1 MWRRE
6 STRTTGHEHDVAV
19 TVARKMAVINRD
31 GGFCLM
37 ALAGCLGEA
46 QTTHHRANRGSG
58 GSKVLDHPANL
69 VAVCTVCN
77 GQAEDAHA
85 IVRMDLIE
93 RGLRV
98 EKAATN
104 AATLERAKRTPV
116 EYLTGQRWFLISD
129 TERRH
134 EDEEWTT

>member
-1 MWRRE
+1 M
-6 STRTTGHEHDVAV
+6 AV
-19 TVARKMAVINRD
+19 TVATKKAVLERD

-37 ALAGCLGEA
+37 ALPGCLGEA

-58 GSKVLDHPANL
+58 GSPVLDHPANL
-69 VAVCTVCN
+69 VAVCTLCN
-77 GQAEDAHA
+77 GRAEDAHA

>member
-1 MWRRE
+1 MRVSKKLFEQIRE
-6 STRTTGHEHDVAV
+6 
-19 TVARKMAVINRD
+19 RD

-37 ALAGCLGEA
+37 ALPGCMGEGNVL
-46 QTTHHRANRGSG
+46 HHRANRGAG
-58 GSKVLDHPANL
+58 GSRILDHPAVL
-69 VAVCTVCN
+69 VLVCSLCN
-77 GQAEDAHA
+77 SRAEDAHA

>member
-1 MWRRE
+1 M
-6 STRTTGHEHDVAV
+6 AV
-19 TVARKMAVINRD
+19 TVATKKAVLERD

-37 ALAGCLGEA
+37 ALANCLGEA

-58 GSKVLDHPANL
+58 GSPVLDHPANL
-69 VAVCTVCN
+69 VAVCSPCN
-77 GQAEDAHA
+77 GAAEDAGA
-85 IVRMDLIE
+85 LLRFDLIE

-116 EYLTGQRWFLISD
+116 EYLTGQMWFLISA
-129 TERRH
+129 TERRR

>member
-1 MWRRE
+1 M
-6 STRTTGHEHDVAV
+6 AV
-19 TVARKMAVINRD
+19 TVATKKAVLERD

-37 ALAGCLGEA
+37 ALPGCLGEA

-69 VAVCTVCN
+69 VAVCSLCN
-77 GQAEDAHA
+77 SRAADAHA
-85 IVRMDLIE
+85 IGRMELIE
-93 RGLRV
+93 RGLRD

-104 AATLERAKRTPV
+104 AATLERAKRIPV

>member
-1 MWRRE
+1 MLPRRTFDQIYE
-6 STRTTGHEHDVAV
+6 
-19 TVARKMAVINRD
+19 RD
-31 GGFCLM
+31 RGFCLL
-37 ALAGCLGEA
+37 ALSRCLGEGGVL
-46 QTTHHRANRGSG
+46 HHRANKGSG
-58 GSKVLDHPANL
+58 GSKVLDHGANL
-69 VAVCTVCN
+69 VLSCSICN
-77 GQAEDAHA
+77 SDAEDAGA
-85 IVRMDLIE
+85 LLRFDLIE